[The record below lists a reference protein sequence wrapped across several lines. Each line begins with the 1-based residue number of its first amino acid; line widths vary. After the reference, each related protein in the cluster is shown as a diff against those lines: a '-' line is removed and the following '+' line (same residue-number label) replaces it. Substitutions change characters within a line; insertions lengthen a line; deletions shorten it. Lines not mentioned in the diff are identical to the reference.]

1 MITINQR
8 KEVGSVWLGKA
19 SLKRRPGQRQP
30 NDEAAVT
37 RRPAGRMWAGG
48 AAGAKGLRQACWKD
62 RKGERGWTV
71 RLRQGD
77 DVGKA
82 EAQPSRTGVGMSCW
96 LQEGVTIEIKG
107 LNSICDGPNFLFLGK
122 QNSLFK

>member
-1 MITINQR
+1 M
-8 KEVGSVWLGKA
+8 SGKA
-19 SLKRRPGQRQP
+19 SLKRRLGQQQP

-37 RRPAGRMWAGG
+37 QRPAGRMWTGG

-62 RKGERGWTV
+62 QKGERGWTV

-82 EAQPSRTGVGMSCW
+82 
-96 LQEGVTIEIKG
+96 
-107 LNSICDGPNFLFLGK
+107 DGGPAL
-122 QNSLFK
+122 